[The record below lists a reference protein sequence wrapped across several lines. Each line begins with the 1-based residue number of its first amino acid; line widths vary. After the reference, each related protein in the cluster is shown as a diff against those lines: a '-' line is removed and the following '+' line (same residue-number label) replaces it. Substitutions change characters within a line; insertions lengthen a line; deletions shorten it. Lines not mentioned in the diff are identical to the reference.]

1 MAGIKLDGTGVVKMA
16 ALEEAQ
22 TQLQRIHGNVE
33 QWALAAKKNM
43 PTTLYSM
50 QLRRQLPTLAALLKG
65 QFGMISDQV
74 TGMHL
79 VASRG
84 GGDGP
89 KIRGLREGVAQV
101 RTALEIAVA
110 QTLEKHEQTDEKHE
124 HPKQPKS

>member
-1 MAGIKLDGTGVVKMA
+1 MAGTKLDGTGVVKMA
-16 ALEEAQ
+16 ALEEASI
-22 TQLQRIHGNVE
+22 QLQRIHGNVE
-33 QWALAAKKNM
+33 QWALALKKNQ

-50 QLRRQLPTLAALLKG
+50 QLRRQIPTLAALLKG

-74 TGMHL
+74 TAIHL

-84 GGDGP
+84 GADGP

-110 QTLEKHEQTDEKHE
+110 QTLEKHEQSDK
-124 HPKQPKS
+124 PKG